1 LLFEEVTPM
10 RTTPWFV
17 SLLVPAAAIS
27 MGGCALDD
35 GDGYYGRSDSEI
47 VFGISQSKDEG
58 GKLTTSVGYELL
70 DLGPKGWT
78 ARGIVTKDRSCWAE
92 KLDDRLGQPK
102 VEGGFA
108 TFEGGLLPQNGIAVV
123 ANRSEELKL
132 DAPAWEAPGTALTF
146 TARGFA
152 MPDIPPTR
160 VFVPSTAL
168 AISQP
173 ADATAEIKVAATPEL
188 EVAWTDGETTQSENV
203 VAALQTTPQTPGSRG
218 VELRCFFER
227 RAGKG
232 AFPKVMMDRFLALAG
247 AAGGGEVKGTLSI
260 ATHRQLTIY
269 ARGGWKVYV
278 VATVAQREQP
288 FVVQR

>member
-1 LLFEEVTPM
+1 M
-10 RTTPWFV
+10 RTKLWFV
-17 SLLVPAAAIS
+17 ALLAPVAVSACS
-27 MGGCALDD
+27 FDSDGG
-35 GDGYYGRSDSEI
+35 YRRRSDAEI
-47 VFGISQSKDEG
+47 VFAISQAKNAD

-70 DLGPKGWT
+70 DLGSKGWT
-78 ARGIVTKDRSCWAE
+78 ARGVVTKDRSCWAE

-123 ANRSEELKL
+123 ANRSEELTL
-132 DAPAWEAPGTALTF
+132 DAPAWDVGGTALTF
-146 TARGFA
+146 QARGFA

-160 VFVPSTAL
+160 LVVPSTTL

-173 ADATAEIKVAATPEL
+173 AETGEIKVQPTPEL
-188 EVAWTDGETTQSENV
+188 EIAWTDADAKHSENV
-203 VAALQTTPQTPGSRG
+203 VAALQTTPADGSRG

-232 AFPKVMMDRFLALAG
+232 SFPKVIVDRFLSLAG
-247 AAGGGEVKGTLSI
+247 DGEVKGTLSI
-260 ATHRQLTIY
+260 STHRQLTIH
-269 ARGGWKVYV
+269 ADGGWKVYV

-288 FVVQR
+288 FVMDR